1 MRMAMTMMVT
11 MMVVM
16 MMMVRRRGTMMTRM
30 MVMAVMSVCLFLQ
43 PLNHSAPAPW
53 SDDVGTKH

>member
-1 MRMAMTMMVT
+1 MTMMVT

-16 MMMVRRRGTMMTRM
+16 MMMVRRRGTMMM

-53 SDDVGTKH
+53 SDDARTKH